1 MLRLDPRPVIIA
13 EVVFSNV
20 GGTATGMYANYMDNR
35 ENVKKRGG
43 GGGGGGEGATML
55 QQQK

>member
-35 ENVKKRGG
+35 EKE
-43 GGGGGGEGATML
+43 GGGGGEGATML